1 MAELGQDVV
10 QAAETGVAPF
20 GVVGNGDR
28 MQLVQ
33 DYAAAMTGAD
43 DKRLAAEIDKC
54 VDSAEHHARGAVAA
68 ALLAGNLLRIAKSRV
83 QHGEWD
89 AWLTAH
95 CRLAHRTAQAYM
107 RLATRVAEL
116 PALEA
121 QRVADLPLRAAIAA
135 VATPA
140 SPPPASPRQAY
151 GGRGSAFNSSDFAVT
166 RPIFERSAHALESIR
181 RDLGLRKVSLDRI
194 KGAQEKLRKALA
206 ELERMEASARKPK
219 EASKNKVAPAD
230 A

>member
-1 MAELGQDVV
+1 MAEIGQAVV
-10 QAAETGVAPF
+10 PAAETDVGPF
-20 GVVGNGDR
+20 SVIGNGSR

-33 DYAAAMTGAD
+33 DYANAMMGAD
-43 DKRLAAEIDKC
+43 DQRLAAEIDKC

-83 QHGEWD
+83 QHGDWE

-95 CRLAHRTAQAYM
+95 CRLAPRTAQAYM
-107 RLATRVAEL
+107 RLATKVAEL
-116 PALEA
+116 PAVEA

-140 SPPPASPRQAY
+140 DPPPAYGPRGTSFKSHDFGVA
-151 GGRGSAFNSSDFAVT
+151 RGLMEASS
-166 RPIFERSAHALESIR
+166 RSLGSIG
-181 RDLGLRKVSLDRI
+181 RDLGMRKITLDRI
-194 KGAQEKLRKALA
+194 KTAQEKLRRALA

-219 EASKNKVAPAD
+219 EAPKNKVAPAD